1 MKKKIMKWIFGAAL
15 FVSPLVNAQTDS
27 SNVKTIK
34 LGLLLD
40 TSSSMDGLIEQT
52 KSQLWKIIN
61 KMASATYNGETPNI
75 MIALYE
81 YGNSGL
87 SAKTGF
93 IRQVTGLTSDLD
105 LLSKDLFSL
114 HTNGGDE
121 YCGQVIQTAF
131 KDLDWGT
138 TTQDLQ
144 MIFIAGNE
152 PFNQGSVDFKEVCQT
167 VKNHDITINTIFC
180 GNRTQGI
187 ATHWKKGAD
196 LGEGKYFNINQNA
209 ATVYAETPYD
219 SEIDSLSEELNK
231 TYVYYGSQGQD
242 MFTNQMIQDSNAKKY
257 GRSNNALRAISK
269 SSKVYRNTSW
279 DLIDASGE
287 ADFDISEV
295 DKETLPDS
303 LQALSD
309 EAIQK
314 EIDAKR
320 ARRKF
325 LQVKIQDLAAK
336 RDAYIAETSLK
347 NSPNANLDAALL
359 VVIEEQGKKKGFV
372 FK

>member
-1 MKKKIMKWIFGAAL
+1 MKKKILKWIFGAAL
-15 FVSPLVNAQTDS
+15 FISPLVNAQTDS

-87 SAKTGF
+87 SANSGF

-114 HTNGGDE
+114 QTNGGDE

-167 VKNHDITINTIFC
+167 VKNQDITINTIFC
-180 GNRTQGI
+180 GNHQQGI
-187 ATHWKKGAD
+187 NTKWKKGAD
-196 LGEGKYFNINQNA
+196 LGEGEYFNINQNA
-209 ATVYAETPYD
+209 TTVYIETPYD
-219 SEIDSLSEELNK
+219 KVIDSLSTELNK
-231 TYVYYGSQGQD
+231 TYVYYGRKGRK
-242 MFTNQMIQDSNAKKY
+242 MYVNQAIQDNNAKSY
-257 GRSNNALRAISK
+257 GTANNALRAISK
-269 SSKVYRNTSW
+269 SSKVYYNSTW
-279 DLIDASGE
+279 DLIDASVEKG
-287 ADFDISEV
+287 FDISKV
-295 DKETLPDS
+295 DKKTLVDS
-303 LQALSD
+303 LQTLSD
-309 EAIQK
+309 DALIK
-314 EIDAKR
+314 EIEAQKAQR
-320 ARRKF
+320 IF
-325 LQVKIQDLAAK
+325 LQSKIKELAAK
-336 RDAYIAETSLK
+336 REVFIIAVKT
-347 NSPNANLDAALL
+347 NSSTDGNLDDALL
-359 VVIEEQGKKKGFV
+359 ATIEKQGKRKGFE